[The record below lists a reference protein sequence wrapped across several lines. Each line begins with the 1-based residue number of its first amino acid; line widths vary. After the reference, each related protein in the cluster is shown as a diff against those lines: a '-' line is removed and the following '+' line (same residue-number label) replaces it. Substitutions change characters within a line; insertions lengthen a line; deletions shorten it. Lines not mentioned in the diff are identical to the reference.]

1 MKVTC
6 KTTIA
11 ILGAILLGAAFVS
24 SASAQ
29 CGNSPVPHVAPSI
42 WRQLNTN
49 PGMAHLAAASYSL
62 AATSVSDGDA
72 DDEPIVGMWH
82 TMFTA
87 EGNAGGPPDG
97 APIDNAL
104 IVLHSDKTEVM
115 ASSRP
120 PQDGN
125 ICMGVWEKTGKLK
138 YTVNHIGWGGYD
150 TANAPSGIGNPSG
163 PTRIFEQIVLS
174 PDGKHFTGTF
184 TLDAYDTSG
193 NVTAHIVGVMAGTR
207 VTVNTTVSDL
217 L

>member
-1 MKVTC
+1 MQVTC

-11 ILGAILLGAAFVS
+11 ILGAIVLGTAFVS

-29 CGNSPVPHVAPSI
+29 CGNSPVSHVAPSG
-42 WRQLNTN
+42 WGQTN
-49 PGMAHLAAASYSL
+49 PSAGRGQLVAASYSPDVMR
-62 AATSVSDGDA
+62 VSDGDA

-82 TMFTA
+82 ATFTA
-87 EGNAGGPPDG
+87 QGNAGIPDG

-104 IVLHSDKTEVM
+104 IVMHSDKTEIM

-125 ICMGVWEKTGKLK
+125 ICMGVWEKTGKSK
-138 YTVNHIGWGGYD
+138 YRVNHIGWGGYD
-150 TANAPSGIGNPSG
+150 TANAPNGIGNPTG
-163 PTRIFEQIVLS
+163 PSQFIEDFVLS

-184 TLDAYDTSG
+184 TVDAYDTSG
-193 NVTAHIVGVMAGTR
+193 NVIAHIVGVMSGTR
-207 VTVNTTVSDL
+207 VTVGTKASDL